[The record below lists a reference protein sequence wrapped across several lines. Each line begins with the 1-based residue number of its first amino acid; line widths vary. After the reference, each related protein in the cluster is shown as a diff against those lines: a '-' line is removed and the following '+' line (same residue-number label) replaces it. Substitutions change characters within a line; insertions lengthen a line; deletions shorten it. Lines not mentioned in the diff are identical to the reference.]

1 MTLSISFE
9 SRSIIMIGGHM
20 HRDIWHLADRFRKAY
35 LMNRA
40 VCDRSTG
47 YLPSWIMS
55 GMSGIERRTG
65 VPGHGRCLSEH
76 VHPELPPSSFNTD
89 VSSIYFALGPI
100 R

>member
-1 MTLSISFE
+1 
-9 SRSIIMIGGHM
+9 M
-20 HRDIWHLADRFRKAY
+20 HRDIWHLADRFRKAH

-65 VPGHGRCLSEH
+65 VPGHGRCL
-76 VHPELPPSSFNTD
+76 
-89 VSSIYFALGPI
+89 
-100 R
+100 